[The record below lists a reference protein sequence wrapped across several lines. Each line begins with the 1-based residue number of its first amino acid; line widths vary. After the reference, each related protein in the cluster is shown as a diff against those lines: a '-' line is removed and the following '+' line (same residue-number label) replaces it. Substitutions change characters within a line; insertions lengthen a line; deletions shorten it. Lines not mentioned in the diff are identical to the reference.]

1 MPSFFIKSIS
11 GSYVKNKNVIKKAHL
26 ESNMVTKNKLFLKE
40 TKLSVENTYLLEY
53 CVIQKRIK
61 FFLNFEGLIR
71 KSAKLNDYCSFS
83 CLLSADYHFDLIHD
97 RVCALRNMIFHGY
110 RFGEATTKNNVDYKL
125 TFRFVCNVYTE
136 IYQIC
141 NRYKDSSLVY
151 KQIQDLIDVAFN
163 AFAVNKYLSTMET
176 TEKVVNNRFYNDNKI
191 EERLDRL
198 ERIYSRIENNAC
210 GSFDD
215 YCEEAISVVKNKFT
229 MTIAREKFVPR
240 MKEDINYNGQI
251 KYYVFEANKIYCN
264 NHELKKLKLQFY
276 QMIQM

>member
-1 MPSFFIKSIS
+1 
-11 GSYVKNKNVIKKAHL
+11 
-26 ESNMVTKNKLFLKE
+26 
-40 TKLSVENTYLLEY
+40 
-53 CVIQKRIK
+53 
-61 FFLNFEGLIR
+61 
-71 KSAKLNDYCSFS
+71 
-83 CLLSADYHFDLIHD
+83 
-97 RVCALRNMIFHGY
+97 MIFHGY

-176 TEKVVNNRFYNDNKI
+176 TEKVINNRFYNDNKI

-229 MTIAREKFVPR
+229 MTIAREKFVQR